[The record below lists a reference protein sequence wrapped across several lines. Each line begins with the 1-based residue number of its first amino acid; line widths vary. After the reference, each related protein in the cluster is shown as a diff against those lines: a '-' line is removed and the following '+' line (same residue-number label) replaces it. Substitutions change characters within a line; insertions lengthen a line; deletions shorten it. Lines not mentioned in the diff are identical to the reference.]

1 MQGKAD
7 AAKPK
12 LLLGGLDEAEWKIGR
27 KYDGMRLA
35 DRSINE
41 RRKIMKKQP
50 IATQNAPQAIGPYS
64 QAITF
69 GDLIFTSG
77 QLPLDP
83 TTGKMADE
91 SIKTATAQVIKNIEA
106 ILVEVGSSLDKVL
119 KATVYLKD
127 MNDFAAMNE
136 TYAEFFGTNPPART
150 TIQVAKLP
158 MDVAVEIDVIA
169 SK

>member
-1 MQGKAD
+1 
-7 AAKPK
+7 
-12 LLLGGLDEAEWKIGR
+12 
-27 KYDGMRLA
+27 
-35 DRSINE
+35 
-41 RRKIMKKQP
+41 MKKQP
-50 IATQNAPQAIGPYS
+50 IAAQNAPQAIGPYS

-83 TTGKMADE
+83 ATGKMADGN
-91 SIKTATAQVIKNIEA
+91 IKTATTQVIKNIEA
-106 ILVEVGSSLDKVL
+106 ILVEAGSSLDKVL